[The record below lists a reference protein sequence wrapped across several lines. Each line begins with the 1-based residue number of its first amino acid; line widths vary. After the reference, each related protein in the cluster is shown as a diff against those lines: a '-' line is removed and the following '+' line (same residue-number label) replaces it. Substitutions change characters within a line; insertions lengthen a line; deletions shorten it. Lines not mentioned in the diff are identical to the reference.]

1 MRVDLF
7 IQHLRLDKQFRSVR
21 RSAEQ
26 VPTASDGCDLRLPR
40 VTAVSQTPGTRRIRK
55 DTTPRRFGTLRPRV
69 QIPGPR
75 PYFEFSS
82 VKHAFTDGAGGHN
95 RVTDVSQI

>member
-1 MRVDLF
+1 M
-7 IQHLRLDKQFRSVR
+7 
-21 RSAEQ
+21 
-26 VPTASDGCDLRLPR
+26 
-40 VTAVSQTPGTRRIRK
+40 RIRK

-82 VKHAFTDGAGGHN
+82 VKHTFTDGAGGHN
-95 RVTDVSQI
+95 RVTDVSQILEDSAPSAAFRGGSQPLFEPARHH